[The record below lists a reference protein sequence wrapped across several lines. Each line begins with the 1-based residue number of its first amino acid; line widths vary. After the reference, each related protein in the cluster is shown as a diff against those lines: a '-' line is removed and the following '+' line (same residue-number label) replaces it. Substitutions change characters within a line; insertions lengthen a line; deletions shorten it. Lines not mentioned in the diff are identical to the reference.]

1 MSSVDFDKIWFKKL
15 EMTDDLTAFKCDTDD
30 DSGCDEFIHKAEEA
44 KLYQKERHGITYLFF
59 CEETMIGYVTLAMS
73 SISAVRLEKGIENV
87 RLKFLPLFVYWKT
100 CRRQ

>member
-44 KLYQKERHGITYLFF
+44 KLSKKKDMESHISFF
-59 CEETMIGYVTLAMS
+59 A
-73 SISAVRLEKGIENV
+73 K
-87 RLKFLPLFVYWKT
+87 K
-100 CRRQ
+100 Q

>member
-59 CEETMIGYVTLAMS
+59 CEETMIGYVTLTMS
-73 SISAVRLEKGIENV
+73 SISAVS
-87 RLKFLPLFVYWKT
+87 
-100 CRRQ
+100 